1 MTSFGTDNPTLL
13 ALVKKKEPTPKV
25 PKKTPTKPTKSI
37 GVKGTRENRAL
48 LLAQNPPAI
57 SEKELANIRKGVRV
71 IDSFNIK
78 YTDRQRGARVF
89 NFALPPAVDNILT
102 YSGSGSFRGNASVPD
117 VKAGLPIRTTMKHK
131 NIVIPGG
138 TNVVQ
143 TIGVDS
149 KYIVLV
155 GAFIGSE
162 EFSTKPK
169 TPGVSRSSYQT
180 AKEFDERVVQQGA
193 PISLNVTINAAGGA
207 ETIDITGVIV
217 DFKAYAVRRAKTYYS
232 ITVLYTKYPKI
243 KPPVTLTAEEKTQVV
258 TETFLKQLASEIKG
272 KKWEESLVKEG
283 YKAEVILDKPDY
295 KVYRV
300 YKEGTDT
307 NTPPFLNVK
316 VNKKGVVEDTK
327 LYTEEENTQ
336 ESKTEPTLEQQKQE
350 FVKLGNTFV
359 RKVWDSKVQAA
370 IEKEGFKFTN
380 YSRQGDKDGVEYTW
394 ANFDLGYIKLSEDK
408 PRKVIEAY
416 VREN

>member
-25 PKKTPTKPTKSI
+25 PKKTPTKPTKSV

-131 NIVIPGG
+131 NIVISGG

-243 KPPVTLTAEEKTQVV
+243 KPPVTLTAEE
-258 TETFLKQLASEIKG
+258 
-272 KKWEESLVKEG
+272 
-283 YKAEVILDKPDY
+283 
-295 KVYRV
+295 
-300 YKEGTDT
+300 
-307 NTPPFLNVK
+307 
-316 VNKKGVVEDTK
+316 
-327 LYTEEENTQ
+327 NTQ
-336 ESKTEPTLEQQKQE
+336 ESKTEPTLEEQKQA

-359 RKVWDSKVQAA
+359 GKVWSSKIQAD
-370 IEKEGFKFTN
+370 IEKEGFEFWN
-380 YSRQGDKDGVEYTW
+380 FSREDDDNDGVLTNW
-394 ANFDLGYIKLSEDK
+394 ANFNVGYIKLSEDK
-408 PRKVIEAY
+408 PPKVIKIY
-416 VREN
+416 VRED